1 MHETPYLNSNC
12 VAKLGP
18 SLTNNLSCCPQF
30 GRGVIMFPAQKL
42 GDERHGHLSNL
53 NNPRSYNLRY
63 RDKEKQNKDVAN
75 IHISKHFNKYLG
87 YSFFCQ
93 NDF

>member
-1 MHETPYLNSNC
+1 MSEDGNQILLINPCTTPYLNSNC

-30 GRGVIMFPAQKL
+30 GRGVIKFPAQKL

-53 NNPRSYNLRY
+53 NNPRSYNLRF

-75 IHISKHFNKYLG
+75 IHFIF
-87 YSFFCQ
+87 
-93 NDF
+93 